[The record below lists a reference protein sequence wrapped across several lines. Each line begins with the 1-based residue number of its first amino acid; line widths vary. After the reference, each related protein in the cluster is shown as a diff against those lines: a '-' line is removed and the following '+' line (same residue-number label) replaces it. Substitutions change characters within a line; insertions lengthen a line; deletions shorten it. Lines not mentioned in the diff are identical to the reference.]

1 MKRLITYVIAIGLVG
16 ASASLLA
23 MGPGPGGGNGDCHG
37 MGKYRGERF
46 EQMLNLSDQQKAE
59 IQQIREDYRTQ
70 LHAAR
75 VNSPRPALRGLDPTD
90 PSYTEQVDEMAKTR
104 ATMAE
109 HEFRLRAE
117 KHAKI
122 YAVLDEEQRAQLN
135 QIREDRKNQ
144 RAMRD
149 NLMN

>member
-1 MKRLITYVIAIGLVG
+1 MKRLITHIIAIGLVG
-16 ASASLLA
+16 ASASLVA
-23 MGPGPGGGNGDCHG
+23 MGPGPGGKGDCHG
-37 MGKYRGERF
+37 MGNYRGERF
-46 EQMLNLSDQQKAE
+46 EQLLNLSDQQKAE

-75 VNSPRPALRGLDPTD
+75 VDSTRPNLRGLDPTD
-90 PSYTEQVDEMAKTR
+90 PSYSEQVDEMAKTR

-122 YAVLDEEQRAQLN
+122 YAVLDEQQRAQLT
-135 QIREDRKNQ
+135 QIREDRKSR
-144 RAMRD
+144 RAMHES
-149 NLMN
+149 LMN